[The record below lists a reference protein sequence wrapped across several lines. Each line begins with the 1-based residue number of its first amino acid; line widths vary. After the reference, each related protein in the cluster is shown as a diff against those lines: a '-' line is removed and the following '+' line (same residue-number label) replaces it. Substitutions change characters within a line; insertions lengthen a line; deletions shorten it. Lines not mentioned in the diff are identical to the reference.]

1 MKTMDTTDLDVLL
14 LTTVLLIKQKTQKK
28 LIEGYQLHCFD
39 SYPFY
44 CTNINS
50 DVQPFQFSSIVS
62 GSPYNLV
69 HKEHSKEEKKQE
81 SKTKKNRFQIC

>member
-39 SYPFY
+39 SYPFD

-62 GSPYNLV
+62 GSPYNLL
-69 HKEHSKEEKKQE
+69 HRAFRRGEK
-81 SKTKKNRFQIC
+81 TGVKN